1 MLQFITHPSERY
13 SIADEVKMVI
23 EGGCRWVQ
31 LRLKNASDAEVKEI
45 AEEIIPLCQET
56 ETILVLDDRVE
67 LTMDLKVHGVHLGK
81 NDMPAAEAREYLGA
95 GAIIGVTANTAEDI
109 IAYKKIDVD
118 YVGLGPYRF
127 TTTKEKLS
135 PVLGLDGYR
144 NIITKIRNAGVE
156 LPVVAI
162 GGITLDDITD
172 LMATGV
178 NGIAMSGSI
187 INAEN
192 PVEYT
197 RQVIEKLN
205 SK

>member
-1 MLQFITHPSERY
+1 MLQFITHPSNRY

-31 LRLKNASDAEVKEI
+31 LRLKNASDTEVKEI

-81 NDMPAAEAREYLGA
+81 NDMPAVDAREYLGA

-109 IAYKKIDVD
+109 IAYKKVDVD

-144 NIITKIRNAGVE
+144 NIITEIRSAGVE

-178 NGIAMSGSI
+178 NGIAMSGAI
-187 INAEN
+187 INSEN